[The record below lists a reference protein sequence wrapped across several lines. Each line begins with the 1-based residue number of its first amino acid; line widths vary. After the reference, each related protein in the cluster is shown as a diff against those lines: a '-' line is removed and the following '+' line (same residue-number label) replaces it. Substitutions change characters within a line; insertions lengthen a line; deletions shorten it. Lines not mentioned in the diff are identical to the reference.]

1 MRASVVSLS
10 LLVLLLCVCS
20 IRADGDD
27 VSGASEAAKP
37 ASDRGIADMTSTDI
51 VGLVFMTLALVIAS
65 AGGMGGGSFLV
76 PSLVLIMGFDIKRA
90 SPISSFA
97 VLGCAVASNWFNL
110 RKRHPI
116 ADRPLIDSNLTALI
130 VPVVMGGAIIGAVL
144 TNLLPSYLISLLFVV
159 VLALTGG
166 RTVQKAIKLHRRE
179 TAAQNALLPSD
190 TISSGANSA
199 DVKATKSSSPN
210 SFSNSN
216 GSAVPADSPL
226 QICLPR
232 DDYRSADDDII
243 NGVEGVNDRLETIL
257 ASERHLS
264 LKRHLSVVVCYLG
277 LVIATVVGK
286 LVECGGVV
294 FWVVLLIE
302 IPWVAGFTAF
312 TSHTLYREH
321 ELKQEVGYPYVD
333 GDVKWTGKLAVRF
346 PLGCAAAGLIAGLFG
361 IGGAIVGT
369 PLMLEL
375 GIIPE
380 VVASTSAILLF
391 YSSAASLLKYI
402 MFNMVT
408 WDWAMLLFAIATT
421 VTAFSQVVILGY
433 VRRTGRQSLIVLCI
447 GVSILLGAALMT
459 YRAIELTV
467 READQ
472 PFSADVCR

>member
-1 MRASVVSLS
+1 
-10 LLVLLLCVCS
+10 
-20 IRADGDD
+20 
-27 VSGASEAAKP
+27 
-37 ASDRGIADMTSTDI
+37 
-51 VGLVFMTLALVIAS
+51 
-65 AGGMGGGSFLV
+65 MGGGSFLV

-97 VLGCAVASNWFNL
+97 VLGCAIANNWFNL

-144 TNLLPSYLISLLFVV
+144 TNLLPSYVISLLFVV
-159 VLALTGG
+159 VLALTGT
-166 RTVQKAIKLHRRE
+166 RTVQKAIKLRRWE
-179 TAAQNALLPSD
+179 TAARNALLSNNVSNSD
-190 TISSGANSA
+190 ANNA
-199 DVKATKSSSPN
+199 DAKVIKSLSPN
-210 SFSNSN
+210 SFRGSND
-216 GSAVPADSPL
+216 SAVSADMPL
-226 QICLPR
+226 QICSPR
-232 DDYRSADDDII
+232 DDYRSADDDNI
-243 NGVEGVNDRLETIL
+243 NGVEGVNEKLERIL

-264 LKRHLSVVVCYLG
+264 LKRQLSVVVCYLG
-277 LVIATVVGK
+277 LVIATAVGK
-286 LVECGGVV
+286 LVECGGIV

-312 TSHTLYREH
+312 TSHALYLEN
-321 ELKQEVGYPYVD
+321 ELKQEVGYAFVN
-333 GDVKWTGKLAVRF
+333 GDIKWTGKMAVRF

-361 IGGAIVGT
+361 IGGAIVAT

-402 MFNMVT
+402 MFNMVA
-408 WDWAMLLFAIATT
+408 WDWAMLLLAIATT

-447 GVSILLGAALMT
+447 GVSILLGAALMI

-467 READQ
+467 DEAGQ
-472 PFSADVCR
+472 PFSANVCR